1 MSNRS
6 AKRQRRNM
14 WKKLDKKEAAILD
27 AAHYHQNLTDEK
39 MKKLI
44 YKGLFFLSL
53 IGNIILFVLGRV

>member
-27 AAHYHQNLTDEK
+27 AAHYHQNLNDEK
-39 MKKLI
+39 AKKFI
-44 YKGLFFLSL
+44 YKSLFFISLS
-53 IGNIILFVLGRV
+53 GNIVLFVLGRV